1 MALFA
6 FFFFDHDYYISLQF
20 NVNGLSGK
28 YNR

>member
-6 FFFFDHDYYISLQF
+6 FFFDHDYYISLQF